1 MCRTTETAVLGLI
14 VAAALGSTAPV
25 AGQDSTN
32 ARIRAERLYERLE
45 MTRARGALADSLQQ
59 IVTMDTVIVG
69 NLTLVTLL
77 EEQDRIR
84 EVVRELRSSYRAVFG
99 NDSGPPTSITMSV
112 VPFRRSVHLPGRAY
126 WYRAY
131 WYGDD
136 TDVEGIAAGVLHQ
149 VRTELWEWLGD
160 TMFHWLR
167 NPPET
172 DSLSLINAQV
182 VYTELATVP
191 WGVVRSCYL
200 GDLEAC
206 ESALGVRMTPDSL
219 DQWYTGAELRQFVTP
234 RSYLGR
240 YRGLPE
246 YDECI
251 SSASKEPC
259 LQVLAVATWLGRPPL
274 SGSARTSLVRVAFE
288 LGGDGAF
295 GRLASSEGT
304 PLERLSAAAGVRS
317 DSLLAVWHDRI
328 LEARPT
334 STQLSRPS
342 AWIAFLWAIVTV
354 TLATKSTRWR
364 AP

>member
-1 MCRTTETAVLGLI
+1 MCKTTETTVLCLI
-14 VAAALGSTAPV
+14 VAAALGSTAPL
-25 AGQDSTN
+25 AGQDLTN

-45 MTRARGALADSLQQ
+45 MARARGALADSLQQ

-112 VPFRRSVHLPGRAY
+112 VPFGRSVHLRRS
-126 WYRAY
+126 RAY

-136 TDVEGIAAGVLHQ
+136 TEEAEIATSVLHQ
-149 VRTELWEWLGD
+149 VRTELWERLGD

-182 VYTELATVP
+182 VYAELATVP

-259 LQVLAVATWLGRPPL
+259 LQVLAVATWLGQPPL

-304 PLERLSAAAGVRS
+304 PLERLSAAAEVRS

-354 TLATKSTRWR
+354 TLATRSTRWR
-364 AP
+364 AL